1 MKHKRLGFKAGKGG
15 STDWRHV
22 FSTRRA
28 QAAEMVIRPGDAE
41 GGPDNRHQGA
51 DQWLFVISGAGE
63 ARINGRRTHLFT
75 GSLLLIEQGAGMKS
89 VIPDTNSCVPSTFTR
104 RPPSGQMGPGC
115 RAAERASQHASRQE
129 GIAYRERVIGRRKA
143 CPTSQTPH
151 RHPGSSRRPVP

>member
-75 GSLLLIEQGAGMKS
+75 GSLLLIEQGDRHEIRNTGHELLRTLNFYTPPAFRADGARLPRGRKS
-89 VIPDTNSCVPSTFTR
+89 
-104 RPPSGQMGPGC
+104 
-115 RAAERASQHASRQE
+115 
-129 GIAYRERVIGRRKA
+129 
-143 CPTSQTPH
+143 
-151 RHPGSSRRPVP
+151 